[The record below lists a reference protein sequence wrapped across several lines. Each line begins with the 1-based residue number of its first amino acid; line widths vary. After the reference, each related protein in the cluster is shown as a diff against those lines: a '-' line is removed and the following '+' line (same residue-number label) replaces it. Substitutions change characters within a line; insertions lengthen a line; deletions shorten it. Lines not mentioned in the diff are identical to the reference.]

1 MRLAERQPDGTS
13 LRDHLE
19 ALERRT
25 GRRHPLRDGPT
36 PPAAGAHLWR
46 WFLELRAADAA
57 PLTFSEIRAWAAL
70 TGRRPRPWEVA
81 ALRALDAACRA
92 AWGGGHGR

>member
-1 MRLAERQPDGTS
+1 MRLAERQPDGTR

-19 ALERRT
+19 ALERRG
-25 GRRHPLRDGPT
+25 GRRHPLLDGP
-36 PPAAGAHLWR
+36 PLPAAAAHLWQ
-46 WFLELRAADAA
+46 WFLELRAANAA

-70 TGRRPRPWEVA
+70 TGQWPRPWEVA

-92 AWGGGHGR
+92 GWGGTDGR